1 MNKVSAANAALWALI
16 EATFPDARRVRN
28 SESAKAFEAAD
39 FVIGLMDDREPEV
52 LAVLSGG
59 VCDLKLVPTVTLAM
73 RGVSAE
79 RESDVW
85 AAVETLRGAL
95 DANVTLGG
103 IVDDARLEGVESA
116 DLDAA
121 RYAAGG
127 LDVLVR
133 LLLTAPSRAG

>member
-16 EATFPDARRVRN
+16 EATFPDAVRLRN
-28 SESAKAFEAAD
+28 TESAKAFETGS
-39 FVIGLMDDREPEV
+39 FVIAQMDDREPEV

-59 VCDLKLVPTVTLAM
+59 ICDLKLVTTLTFAM
-73 RGVSAE
+73 KGVSAE
-79 RESDVW
+79 REAEVW
-85 AAVETLRGAL
+85 DAVETLRQAL
-95 DANVTLGG
+95 DASVTLSGA
-103 IVDDARLEGVESA
+103 VDDARLEGVEPA

-133 LLLTAPSRAG
+133 LLLTAPSKAG